1 MLSNRYQE
9 AAIEYENLAKS
20 NPSNLKNIAKLVLAY
35 SEFDLSLAEKYIV
48 YFPAGSTS
56 VGTAEVIDV
65 DSLEKGVGIF
75 AEKKK
80 IEQ

>member
-48 YFPAGSTS
+48 YLPAGSTS
-56 VGTAEVIDV
+56 VGTAGVIDV